1 LTNNQVCATIH
12 TSKQLNESLKMTK
25 IKHKIVYTSTYWNDK
40 TDHKVYDYN
49 DGVVITDKVLYDGYV
64 VNVPCYKV
72 EDVTLAINGYKSNYF
87 SNDTTQHYIRMHTSN
102 HRGKQYSYLLATPE
116 MDQFVKQQATFGAI
130 KGHITKMP
138 KKHLKV
144 VKVMNRGKSGKR
156 IVVDCYIQDKCFSE
170 YLTKECLKNGE
181 LSNV

>member
-1 LTNNQVCATIH
+1 
-12 TSKQLNESLKMTK
+12 MTK
-25 IKHKIVYTSTYWNDK
+25 IKHKAVYTSIYWNNK

-87 SNDTTQHYIRMHTSN
+87 CNDLTIHSIRMHTSN
-102 HRGKQYSYLLATPE
+102 HRGKQYSYLIATPE
-116 MDQFVKQQATFGAI
+116 MDEFVKQQATFGAI
-130 KGHITKMP
+130 KGNITKMP

-144 VKVMNRGKSGKR
+144 VKVMNRGNYGKR

-170 YLTKECLKNGE
+170 HLTKECLKNTTA
-181 LSNV
+181 

>member
-1 LTNNQVCATIH
+1 
-12 TSKQLNESLKMTK
+12 MTK
-25 IKHKIVYTSTYWNDK
+25 IKHKTIYTSHYWNSK

-72 EDVTLAINGYKSNYF
+72 EDVTLAMSGDKRNYWF
-87 SNDTTQHYIRMHTSN
+87 GDQDKHVIKIQTSN
-102 HRGKQYSYLLATPE
+102 HRGKQYYYLLATPE
-116 MDQFVKQQATFGAI
+116 MDKFVKQQATFGAI

-144 VKVMNRGKSGKR
+144 VHVINRGSIGRNR
-156 IVVDCYIQDKCFSE
+156 IKVDLYIQDKNFSE
-170 YLTKECLKNGE
+170 YLTKECLKNTT
-181 LSNV
+181 V